1 MVFEDD
7 LVYISFFPDNEGNAR
22 LPYAKAGC
30 YHYSGIK
37 VDLVLARSNLGE
49 LLVRRYYFERVY
61 PFQWK
66 ISLWTFPSWV
76 VGR

>member
-30 YHYSGIK
+30 YHYCGIK

-49 LLVRRYYFERVY
+49 LLVRRY
-61 PFQWK
+61 
-66 ISLWTFPSWV
+66 
-76 VGR
+76 